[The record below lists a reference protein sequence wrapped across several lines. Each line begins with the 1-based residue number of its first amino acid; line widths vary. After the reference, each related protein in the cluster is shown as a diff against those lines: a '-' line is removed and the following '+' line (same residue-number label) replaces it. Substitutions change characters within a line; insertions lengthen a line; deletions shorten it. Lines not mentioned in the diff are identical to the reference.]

1 MLREFDWYIG
11 FTMDYAGYDYEDL
24 VFPDDN
30 KVAIFEKIKV
40 SIDKDTPVLA
50 LFGRLYQWILITG
63 YDENGL
69 FIMSDWYEK
78 AGHAFVLGSKK
89 EPTVTIQNVFK
100 RGIKIM
106 ESMKKKKF
114 YSNSVEYILN
124 DANFDNLSDEELL
137 IMRDRISAWIEQP
150 IDQRAMLGYA
160 MNPLRI
166 GKTLNKEI
174 AAFNPVY
181 GLCWTT
187 HDVLWIA
194 WRAIGEYMGDNKLDW
209 AKGLNNKTIRRMIA
223 ECFKMVCKHDT
234 YMLDDLKKGFN
245 P

>member
-1 MLREFDWYIG
+1 
-11 FTMDYAGYDYEDL
+11 
-24 VFPDDN
+24 
-30 KVAIFEKIKV
+30 
-40 SIDKDTPVLA
+40 
-50 LFGRLYQWILITG
+50 
-63 YDENGL
+63 
-69 FIMSDWYEK
+69 MSDWYEK

-106 ESMKKKKF
+106 GSMKKKKF
-114 YSNSVEYILN
+114 YSNSAEYILN

-150 IDQRAMLGYA
+150 IDQRAMLGYV

-174 AAFNPVY
+174 AAFNTVH
-181 GLCWTT
+181 GLCWTS

-194 WRAIGEYMGDNKLDW
+194 QRAIGEYMGGNKLDQ
-209 AKGLNNKTIRRMIA
+209 AKGLKNKTICRMIA
-223 ECFKMVCKHDT
+223 DCFKMVCDHDT
-234 YMLDDLKKGFN
+234 YMLDDLKKEFN